1 MALYVLALCDA
12 FFGFQKNVVIIA
24 ARIIVRVTTYPLL
37 LVVLRAFV
45 IVIYTAKQVQTK
57 SHDAMKMPA
66 YAKQPSRTFG
76 DVSGLVDVAGL

>member
-1 MALYVLALCDA
+1 MRC
-12 FFGFQKNVVIIA
+12 FFRFTKNVVIIA

-37 LVVLRAFV
+37 LAVLLSFA
-45 IVIYTAKQVQTK
+45 IVTYTAKQTQTK
-57 SHDAMKMPA
+57 SHDAMKMPT